1 MNNEIARNQ
10 KRTQLRND
18 TQAVQDNDD
27 DLSEVK
33 NDLNIPQKLRDIIDD
48 TEDDYKVFFKT
59 DSELMDIFENLEE
72 KNLFLIQQGQENEQ
86 QIEMKRLEQK
96 ETQRKLE
103 SEIQTLEDREREV
116 QQRTEKTMRE
126 KANLEDQT
134 SDVNNK
140 VISDRT
146 FKIISDQAAA
156 ILGTLD

>member
-1 MNNEIARNQ
+1 
-10 KRTQLRND
+10 
-18 TQAVQDNDD
+18 
-27 DLSEVK
+27 
-33 NDLNIPQKLRDIIDD
+33 
-48 TEDDYKVFFKT
+48 
-59 DSELMDIFENLEE
+59 
-72 KNLFLIQQGQENEQ
+72 
-86 QIEMKRLEQK
+86 MKRLEQK

-146 FKIISDQAAA
+146 FKIISDQAAI